1 MKMKVNADLKT
12 ENQGKVKFFYLSD
25 EIEGST
31 KAEIIETAKE
41 ILYLKAKKILNT
53 YQSGELNINYVYE
66 V

>member
-1 MKMKVNADLKT
+1 MRMKVNADLKA

-25 EIEGST
+25 EIEGAT

-41 ILYLKAKKILNT
+41 ILYLKARKILNT